1 MLGSCN
7 FITLK
12 LFHQKTACPPRVF
25 RATCGPAFHVILPNI
40 QPKPKKMSQ
49 KLILKCTKEKLTKA
63 RPNK

>member
-12 LFHQKTACPPRVF
+12 LFHQKTACPPEF
-25 RATCGPAFHVILPNI
+25 SELLSCHFAKYSA
-40 QPKPKKMSQ
+40 KAKKMSQ